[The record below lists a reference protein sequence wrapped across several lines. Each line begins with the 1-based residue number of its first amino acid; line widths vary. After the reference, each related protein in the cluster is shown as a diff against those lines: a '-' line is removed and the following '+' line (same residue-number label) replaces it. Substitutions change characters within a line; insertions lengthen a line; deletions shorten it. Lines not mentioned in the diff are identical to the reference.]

1 MYVRLAVLAALSV
14 AGGCA
19 ELPPGLAPDPNER
32 TIAIYVPDAAGQPA
46 RVELAPA
53 PDNSWR
59 TSPPAPA
66 IPTDSGDRT
75 ETPLTL
81 GGDEGAAFRTLVHI
95 LATSGALSPNDLAV
109 RLGPPPIAD
118 MAGPRARI
126 ERLSRPCGEAYGPAG
141 RPEIRPGLCPTSG
154 ARHRQWRLTLVGAG
168 LNVADA
174 RAALQRAG
182 YRDLGEAPANPNMHP
197 PLPGTESVFIRGAGD
212 PVVALAYLRQG
223 SGSATVDSVF
233 LLWPER

>member
-1 MYVRLAVLAALSV
+1 MHMRLAVLAALTL

-19 ELPPGLAPDPNER
+19 ELPGLSPDPNER

-59 TSPPAPA
+59 TPPPAPV
-66 IPTDSGDRT
+66 IPPDSGDRT
-75 ETPLTL
+75 EPPLTL
-81 GGDEGAAFRTLVHI
+81 GGDEGAVFRRLVDI
-95 LATSGALSPNDLAV
+95 LATSGELSPNDLAV
-109 RLGPPPIAD
+109 RLGPRPIAD
-118 MAGPRARI
+118 MDGPRARV
-126 ERLSRPCGEAYGPAG
+126 ERLSRPCAAAYGAAG
-141 RPEIRPGLCPTSG
+141 RPDIRPGLCPTSA

-174 RAALQRAG
+174 RAELQKAG
-182 YRDLGEAPANPNMHP
+182 YRDLGETPPNLNMHP
-197 PLPGTESVFIRGAGD
+197 PLPGTESVFIRAAGD

-223 SGSATVDSVF
+223 SGSATVDSMY